1 MQATQ
6 ASVSAPV
13 EVSWSPPSG
22 GAATITGYRIFY
34 GNGENMFVNANNTLS
49 ITIPGQVGEM
59 ISVRSESAHAQ
70 LPSELI
76 TVTVKRELFITQSVL
91 NNQSSSY
98 LSF

>member
-22 GAATITGYRIFY
+22 GAATITSYRIFY

-49 ITIPGQVGEM
+49 VTIPGQVGE
-59 ISVRSESAHAQ
+59 ISVRSESVHVQ

-76 TVTVKRELFITQSVL
+76 TVTVIRELSITECLKQQL
-91 NNQSSSY
+91 FFP
-98 LSF
+98 LPI